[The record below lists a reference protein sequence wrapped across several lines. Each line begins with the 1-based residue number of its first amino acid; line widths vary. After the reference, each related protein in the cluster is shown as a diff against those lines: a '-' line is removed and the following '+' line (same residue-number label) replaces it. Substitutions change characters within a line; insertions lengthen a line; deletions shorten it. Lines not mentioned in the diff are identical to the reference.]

1 MEDNNQNTAIKNL
14 FTTAQSVII
23 ALPPD
28 PGKDLVVAGIALN
41 QALKDSGK
49 SSQIGC
55 GSDIHVNEEIEGIT
69 NISDTIGSRNLI
81 ISFDYKEEDLDKV
94 DYDVRDDGK
103 FYLLIKPK
111 TGSPVPDIGGVKYS
125 YSGASSDIVITL
137 GVGSLEELGKI
148 YADEKNFLD
157 NASIIS
163 LNTSLKPSSFTSNL
177 YHKNATSFSELVSGL
192 LESLDLKVS
201 LSTAGNL
208 LAGIYENTNNLNGSN
223 ATADTFSS
231 IAYLMRLGAHFSQ
244 PQTGSPSLSKAP
256 FFEVVPEPIPFES
269 STEENIPLPEEENAP
284 VPSDWSKP
292 KIFRVGDNKKQ

>member
-1 MEDNNQNTAIKNL
+1 MEDNNQDTAIKNL
-14 FTTAQSVII
+14 FSTAQSVII
-23 ALPPD
+23 ILPPD
-28 PGKDLVVAGIALN
+28 PGKDLVVAGLALH

-55 GSDIHVNEEIEGIT
+55 GSDIHVNEDIEGIS
-69 NISDTIGSRNLI
+69 NINDSIGSRNLI

-103 FYLLIKPK
+103 FYLLVKPK
-111 TGSPVPDIGGVKYS
+111 AGSPVPDIGGVKYS
-125 YSGASSDIVITL
+125 YSGASSDLVVTL

-157 NASIIS
+157 NAKIVS

-177 YHKNATSFSELVSGL
+177 YHKNTDSFSELVSGL

-201 LSTAGNL
+201 LPTAGNL
-208 LAGIYENTNNLNGSN
+208 LAGIYESTNNLTGSN

-231 IAYLMRLGAHFSQ
+231 IAYLMRLGARFSQ
-244 PQTGSPSLSKAP
+244 PQVGSPRLSKAP
-256 FFEVVPEPIPFES
+256 FFEVVPDPVPVEPKV
-269 STEENIPLPEEENAP
+269 EENIPLPEEENAP
-284 VPSDWSKP
+284 IPSDWSKP
-292 KIFRVGDNKKQ
+292 KIFRVGDNNK